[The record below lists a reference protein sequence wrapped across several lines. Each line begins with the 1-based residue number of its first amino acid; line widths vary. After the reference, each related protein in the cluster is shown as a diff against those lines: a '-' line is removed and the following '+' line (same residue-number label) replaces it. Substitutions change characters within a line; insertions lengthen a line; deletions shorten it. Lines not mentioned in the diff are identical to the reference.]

1 MGDPSLVG
9 PRTHLHTHWRA
20 SVGHRHTRRA
30 YARICLMGDP
40 SQTAAPAAFRL
51 GSALKARY
59 LQVFKANAILARHP
73 CQTAAAHLPC
83 TRPPDDWGLFRQNP
97 PALASPTDLAGP
109 HAATQGLICARLCL
123 MGDPSQRAALGNNN
137 RMSGSQMSCRQQPAP
152 PPRDATKMSPRIR
165 IGPESVMVAHAP
177 SPPAA
182 GSHCPA
188 REDFSSPLRNRIFS
202 NPKPSIIK
210 FIFTNY
216 NLFLI

>member
-51 GSALKARY
+51 GAALKARY

-97 PALASPTDLAGP
+97 PALASATDLAGP
-109 HAATQGLICARLCL
+109 HAATQGLIYARLCL
-123 MGDPSQRAALGNNN
+123 MGDPSQRAAL
-137 RMSGSQMSCRQQPAP
+137 P
-152 PPRDATKMSPRIR
+152 PSDSRTRAFGGLLATSFGGLPHFP
-165 IGPESVMVAHAP
+165 GAHILYGRP
-177 SPPAA
+177 
-182 GSHCPA
+182 
-188 REDFSSPLRNRIFS
+188 SSPA
-202 NPKPSIIK
+202 
-210 FIFTNY
+210 
-216 NLFLI
+216 